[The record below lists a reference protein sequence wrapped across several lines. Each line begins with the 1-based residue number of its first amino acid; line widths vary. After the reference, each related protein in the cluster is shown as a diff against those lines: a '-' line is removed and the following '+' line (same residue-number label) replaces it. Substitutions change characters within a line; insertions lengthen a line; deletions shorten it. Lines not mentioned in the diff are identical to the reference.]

1 MKMHAP
7 RRRSPVRK
15 LCTAALLALVGLAL
29 SLGAPPGDWADL
41 DDAPS
46 GDLVCLSS
54 TAPWTL
60 GVDRSRVALLESRPL
75 APRPPSPLASPLA
88 LRAPPAR

>member
-1 MKMHAP
+1 MKIRAP
-7 RRRSPVRK
+7 RRRSSVPA
-15 LCTAALLALVGLAL
+15 LGAAALLALIGLAL

-46 GDLVCLSS
+46 GDLVCISS

-60 GVDRSRVALLESRPL
+60 GVDRSRVAPLESGPASPGR
-75 APRPPSPLASPLA
+75 PSPLAAPLA